1 VSEQPQVPRK
11 HFWLESH
18 AFPQAPQF
26 ASSKLVLV
34 HVPEQSLSPFEQ
46 AQAPFWH
53 DFPPL
58 QAFPQAPQLLS
69 SDWVSTHSPPQSVVP
84 DGQVHTRFSQVRPPL
99 HTMPQPPQL
108 LLSCRTSTHV
118 LPPQQAW
125 VPNSQQSPP
134 QATSPSIV
142 SQHRPASL
150 QNPVP
155 PRQTFPG

>member
-1 VSEQPQVPRK
+1 MSEQPQVPRK

-69 SDWVSTHSPPQSVVP
+69 SDWVSTHAKPQSVVP
-84 DGQVHTRFSQVRPPL
+84 CGQVQTRSWHELPPL
-99 HTMPQPPQL
+99 QTIPQPPQL

-125 VPNSQQSPP
+125 VPNSQQLLPH
-134 QATSPSIV
+134 ATSPSIV

-155 PRQTFPG
+155 CRQTVPG